1 MNRLFRVL
9 VTLICSVMFLGAGVA
24 CADTLQFNLTGPVS
38 ASFELASSPSVMGG
52 DFQSGSLFRV
62 APPDLM
68 VNNAAAGNDFMA
80 FYNASML
87 GGFGI
92 FVTASNPAVHV
103 TGPQL
108 YTGPESNPTFLT
120 GTFSLIGFPS
130 GNGPFTLTVTDISTV
145 STPEPSVVVLLFI
158 GMAIIGLTLLRLKPN
173 FSVQAS

>member
-9 VTLICSVMFLGAGVA
+9 VVLICSVMFIGAGVA
-24 CADTLQFNLTGPVS
+24 CADTLQFTLTGPVS
-38 ASFELASSPSVMGG
+38 ASFELASSPSVI
-52 DFQSGSLFRV
+52 DFDSGSLFRV

-68 VNNAAAGNDFMA
+68 VNGTAANDFIA
-80 FYNASML
+80 FYNASLL

-92 FVTASNPAVHV
+92 FISASDPAVHV

-108 YTGPESNPTFLT
+108 YSGPESNPTFST

-158 GMAIIGLTLLRLKPN
+158 GLAVLGLMILRVKPN
-173 FSVQAS
+173 FSVQGS